1 MHHTIVRLIQMTPLC
16 PSSIAAPNGQT
27 WCHPPKGNTLPNRT
41 TKVSNG
47 SPSQPFNDSTE
58 YPTYES
64 IQQLEEIGHEQQLH
78 PSGWN

>member
-1 MHHTIVRLIQMTPLC
+1 MVKHGVIHQKVT
-16 PSSIAAPNGQT
+16 
-27 WCHPPKGNTLPNRT
+27 HYRT
-41 TKVSNG
+41 EPKVSNG